1 MNKYGLNL
9 VVTEN
14 AVSCFDMFMHCIAR
28 EVIRLDDYICCI
40 VARWHLQS

>member
-14 AVSCFDMFMHCIAR
+14 AVSCFDMFMHCIA
-28 EVIRLDDYICCI
+28 
-40 VARWHLQS
+40 